1 MLFLLVWCFCG
12 EFLVCFVAG
21 VIFTGVIFTGVVL
34 TWCES
39 QVRARKGAQRLV
51 TEFGGMFAVLV

>member
-1 MLFLLVWCFCG
+1 MF
-12 EFLVCFVAG
+12 
-21 VIFTGVIFTGVVL
+21 VIFTIDIFTVANFTSVIFTDVVL